1 VGFHHHRKESSVTTV
16 HSLTSKLLCEFVGT
30 FFLIAAGIGIFMNG
44 GDLLGAAFAHGLAI
58 AIGVTAV
65 AHVSG
70 AHLNPAVSVAMLV
83 FRQQSPVETVSYIVA
98 QLAGAVAASVV
109 MMWGFDVQ
117 GDDLTGAVPTLAD
130 KLGTGQGILLE
141 AVATFLLVWTI
152 FAVAVDRDG
161 AFFKVAGMPI
171 GIAVLVDILMIG
183 GFTGAAMNP
192 ARWFGPAL
200 LSSSWDNALVWI
212 VGPIVGAILAGGAYL
227 YGVKPRLAGPAASPD
242 TV

>member
-1 VGFHHHRKESSVTTV
+1 MTSV
-16 HSLTSKLLCEFVGT
+16 HSLGSKLLCEFVGT
-30 FFLIAAGIGIFMNG
+30 FFLVAAGVGIFMNG
-44 GDLLGAAFAHGLAI
+44 GDLLGAAFAHGLVI

-83 FRQQSPVETVSYIVA
+83 FRQQSPIESLAYIA
-98 QLAGAVAASVV
+98 SQLAGAIVASLV
-109 MMWGFDVQ
+109 MMWGFDIKNDQLV
-117 GDDLTGAVPTLAD
+117 GAVPALAD
-130 KLGTGQGILLE
+130 SIGAGNGMLLE
-141 AVATFLLVWTI
+141 GVATFLLVWTI

-171 GIAVLVDILMIG
+171 GFAVVVDILMIG
-183 GFTGAAMNP
+183 TFTGAAMNP

-200 LSSSWDNALVWI
+200 VSGRWDDALVWI
-212 VGPIVGAILAGGAYL
+212 VGPVVGAIAAGGAYL
-227 YGVKPRLAGPAASPD
+227 YGVKPRLAGPAAAPD